1 MQEDMREPAFL
12 RAKPELEGCAEL
24 IYCDE
29 ADCRAKRETF
39 HVRSRSRE

>member
-1 MQEDMREPAFL
+1 MREPAAL
-12 RAKPELEGCAEL
+12 RAARKPELEGCAEL

-29 ADCRAKRETF
+29 ADCRAKQETF